1 MKTLQ
6 EVLATAR
13 EIGERLGVG
22 AALNYI
28 GSVYRN
34 QGQYARALEF
44 YQQGLTVARV
54 AGESAGV
61 GTALSNIGTV
71 YHNLGQYARAL
82 EFFQQGLA
90 IARFVGDRAGEG
102 RALNNIGL
110 VYCSL
115 GQYATALQFYQQA
128 NAIARAVGDK
138 AGEGRTLNNIGL
150 VYGSLSQYA
159 TALQLYQQANA
170 IARAVGDKAGE
181 GRTLNNIGLVYG
193 SLSQY
198 ATALQFYQQ
207 ANAIARAVGDKAGE
221 GTMLSNIGLTYLL
234 TGNFAEA
241 ETALLAA
248 VEVKESLRPGLTDA
262 DKVSIFDTQVND
274 YLALQK
280 ALIAQN
286 KNLAALEISER
297 GRARAFVE
305 LLAKR
310 FCTAPVE
317 RGVASPDV
325 ASCQPAVKP
334 PTLWKI
340 KQIAKQQNAA
350 LVEYSIFNQFDPTG
364 QQILSPALYIWVV
377 KPSGE
382 IAFRSVDLTSLNTIL
397 ANLIASSRES
407 IGVFPEPPVTGTG
420 SRPASQQTQSPS
432 QTEKLQF
439 LHKLLI
445 EPIADLL
452 PSDPNDKVIFIPQDD
467 LFLVPFPALQ
477 DRAGKSLIEKH
488 TILTAP
494 AIQVLELTR
503 QHAETRLI
511 SSVRNL
517 VVGNPTMPSVPPAP
531 GEPPQQLVPLPG
543 AEREAFAIAPLL
555 NTKPIAGNQ
564 ATKAF
569 IVKLLPKARI
579 IHLAT
584 HGLLDNIRGLDS
596 AIALAPSGDDNGLLT
611 AEEIL
616 NFKLNAELV
625 VLSAC
630 NTGRGKITG
639 DGVVGLSRALIS
651 AGTPSVIVSLW
662 SVPDAPTA
670 SLMAEFYQNLQKNP
684 DKARALRSAMLATK
698 QQHPNPRDW
707 AAFTLIGEAESSFI
721 KII

>member
-1 MKTLQ
+1 LTETLETLQ
-6 EVLATAR
+6 KVLATAK

-22 AALNYI
+22 AALNYL

-34 QGQYARALEF
+34 LGQYARALEF
-44 YQQGLTVARV
+44 FLQSLAIARFI
-54 AGESAGV
+54 GDSAGV

-71 YHNLGQYARAL
+71 YHNLGQYPKAL
-82 EFFQQGLA
+82 EFFLQSLA
-90 IARFVGDRAGEG
+90 IARFVSDKAGEG

-110 VYCSL
+110 VYGSQS
-115 GQYATALQFYQQA
+115 QYATALQFYQQA
-128 NAIARAVGDK
+128 NAIATAVGNK
-138 AGEGRTLNNIGL
+138 AEEGRTLNNIGL
-150 VYGSLSQYA
+150 VYCSQGQYA
-159 TALQLYQQANA
+159 T
-170 IARAVGDKAGE
+170 G
-181 GRTLNNIGLVYG
+181 
-193 SLSQY
+193 
-198 ATALQFYQQ
+198 LQFYQQ

-241 ETALLAA
+241 ETVLLAA

-262 DKVSIFDTQVND
+262 DKVSIFDTHVND

-305 LLAKR
+305 LLAKQ
-310 FCTAPVE
+310 FSAAPVQT
-317 RGVASPDV
+317 RDVAFPDV
-325 ASCQPAVKP
+325 ASLQPAVKP
-334 PTLWKI
+334 PTLWQI
-340 KQIAKQQNAA
+340 QQIAKQQNAA
-350 LVEYSIFNQFDPTG
+350 LVEYSIFNQFNPTG

-382 IAFRSVDLTSLNTIL
+382 IAFRSLDITSLNTIL

-407 IGVFPEPPVTGTG
+407 IGVFPEPPVTGIV

-452 PSDPNDKVIFIPQDD
+452 PNDPNEKVIFIPQDD
-467 LFLVPFPALQ
+467 LFLIPFPALQ

-503 QHAETRLI
+503 HLVETRFI
-511 SSVRNL
+511 ASPQNL

-531 GEPPQQLVPLPG
+531 GEPPQQLLPLPG

-555 NTKPIAGNQ
+555 NTKPITGNQ

-584 HGLLDNIRGLDS
+584 HGLLDAIRGLDS
-596 AIALAPSGDDNGLLT
+596 AIALAPSGNDNGLLT

-616 NFKLNAELV
+616 NLKLNAELV

-707 AAFTLIGEAESSFI
+707 AAFTLIGESESSFI